1 MNQDPREF
9 LLLRKAQARGLL
21 SAEELDLGSVNLDFL
36 LQSGRITQ
44 AELDQL
50 REEAEREVEDP
61 SQRPTQAE
69 PTEDSDIAALEASF
83 SGWDKYEVR
92 DFIAQGG
99 MGRVYKALDRKL
111 GRLVALKFV
120 AAGSGS
126 APRRFAVEA
135 QAQARVEHKAVCR
148 IYDVGEWRN
157 QPYIALQYIAGE
169 ALSDCYRKLG
179 LEEKAHLLRE
189 VAEGL
194 HAAHRLGLLHRDIK
208 PANIMVLR
216 NGSVKITDFGIAK
229 MSSGSRTQIGI
240 ILGSPKYMSPE
251 QVAGKPVDGRSDIFS
266 LGAVLY
272 ELLTGKPAFGGE
284 DSTLTSIMYRVLN
297 ETPLPPASVNPT
309 IPGSFDHIVARALA
323 KEPEMRYQSARE
335 MANDLKNYKSLT
347 ATAPPPS
354 AVPSAAY
361 AGRKNSVSDGD
372 ATVVLDARQVTSAP
386 ARRGRK
392 MLASASAVALLVV
405 IATALLVNSSR
416 ETTTTASQD
425 IKPVTGTIVS
435 VPTGKHLPSSAT
447 ENNPSAGQQQDNATP
462 VAPASSQSTLAFR
475 VLPWG
480 EVFIDGKSQGASP
493 PLKEIDLSPGKHRIE
508 IKNGSFTPYRKTV
521 NLEAGESTTIQ
532 HKFKQGILE

>member
-1 MNQDPREF
+1 MEVKQLGRYEI
-9 LLLRKAQARGLL
+9 L
-21 SAEELDLGSVNLDFL
+21 SELG
-36 LQSGRITQ
+36 
-44 AELDQL
+44 
-50 REEAEREVEDP
+50 
-61 SQRPTQAE
+61 
-69 PTEDSDIAALEASF
+69 
-83 SGWDKYEVR
+83 
-92 DFIAQGG
+92 QGA
-99 MGRVYKALDRKL
+99 MGVVYKAVDPLIDRTVAIKTINL
-111 GRLVALKFV
+111 NLSKDELADFEERFNREAKSAGRLNHPNIVT
-120 AAGSGS
+120 
-126 APRRFAVEA
+126 
-135 QAQARVEHKAVCR
+135 
-148 IYDVGEWRN
+148 IYDVGRAGHVAFMAMEYLEGRELKEIVASGEIL
-157 QPYIALQYIAGE
+157 QPERIAEIIAQV
-169 ALSDCYRKLG
+169 ANG
-179 LEEKAHLLRE
+179 LAYAHE
-189 VAEGL
+189 HGIV
-194 HAAHRLGLLHRDIK
+194 HRDIK

-297 ETPLPPASVNPT
+297 EIPPPPASVNPS

-347 ATAPPPS
+347 ASAPPPS
-354 AVPSAAY
+354 AAPSAAY
-361 AGRKNSVSDGD
+361 AGRKNSANDGD
-372 ATVVLDARQVTSAP
+372 ATMVLDARQVMSAP
-386 ARRGRK
+386 ARRGQK
-392 MLASASAVALLVV
+392 MLAGASAAVLLAV
-405 IATALLVNSSR
+405 IAAAFLVNPSR
-416 ETTTTASQD
+416 ETTTTASRD
-425 IKPVTGTIVS
+425 KKPDTDTIVS
-435 VPTGKHLPSSAT
+435 APTEKPLPSSAT
-447 ENNPSAGQQQDNATP
+447 ENNPTAGQQQDNGTP

-508 IKNGSFTPYRKTV
+508 IKNSSFPPYRKTV